1 MTCRCASTSQAS
13 RTLPNPSIR
22 IGLALGGGGARG
34 LAHIA
39 ILEAFDE
46 LGVKPAM
53 ISGTSIGALIGA
65 AYASG
70 MSASDIRRYCAAAFA
85 KRSALLRHVYFRWRG
100 RVWDYWRP
108 SAPALFKSERIF
120 ELVLP
125 ADLPKTFDDLGIRFQ
140 SVATDFFTQGEYVS
154 TSGLLLPALAASAAL
169 PALLTPVKL
178 DGRVLIDGGFVN
190 PLPFDLLLPHAD
202 FAMAVDVSGGPSEL
216 KERLPRP
223 IETLLGAQ
231 QIALRSIINA
241 KLRSSAPNSLI
252 RPNVGQFRILDFR
265 RMDEILS
272 ASAEAKEEAIR
283 VLARLHETPRGA
295 EASGCVPV

>member
-1 MTCRCASTSQAS
+1 V
-13 RTLPNPSIR
+13 R

-53 ISGTSIGALIGA
+53 IAGTSIGALIGA

-70 MSASDIRRYCAAAFA
+70 MRAAEIRQYCSATFA
-85 KRSALLRHVYFRWRG
+85 RRSALLRHIYFRWRG

-108 SAPALFKSERIF
+108 GSPAFFKSERIF

-125 ADLPKTFDDLGIRFQ
+125 ADLPKTFESLEIPFQ
-140 SVATDFFTQGEYVS
+140 SVATDFFTQAEYVS
-154 TSGLLLPALAASAAL
+154 GSGPLLPAIAASSAL

-190 PLPFDLLLPHAD
+190 PLPFDLLTPHTGIVIAS
-202 FAMAVDVSGGPSEL
+202 DVSGGASEP
-216 KERLPRP
+216 KEDFPRP
-223 IETLLGAQ
+223 MEALLGAQ
-231 QIALRSIINA
+231 QIALRSVINA
-241 KLRSSAPNSLI
+241 KLRTSAPNLLI
-252 RPNVGQFRILDFR
+252 RPAVGQFRVLDFR
-265 RMDEILS
+265 RMDEILA
-272 ASAEAKEEAIR
+272 ASAAAKEETRRALTSLIEATAAS
-283 VLARLHETPRGA
+283 VNPSAVTQAR
-295 EASGCVPV
+295 

>member
-1 MTCRCASTSQAS
+1 VRLEANRVGAV
-13 RTLPNPSIR
+13 R

-39 ILEAFDE
+39 VLEAFDE

-53 ISGTSIGALIGA
+53 IAGTSIGALIGA

-70 MSASDIRRYCAAAFA
+70 MSAAEIRCYCEAAFA
-85 KRSALLRHVYFRWRG
+85 RRSALLRHIYSRWRG

-108 SAPALFKSERIF
+108 GSPALFKSERIF

-125 ADLPKTFDDLGIRFQ
+125 ADLPKTFESLKISFQ
-140 SVATDFFTQGEYVS
+140 SVAADFFTQAQYVS
-154 TSGLLLPALAASAAL
+154 IGGPLLPAIAASSAL

-190 PLPFDLLLPHAD
+190 PLPFDLLMPHTSFVIAC
-202 FAMAVDVSGGPSEL
+202 DVSGGASEP
-216 KERLPRP
+216 KDGFPRP
-223 IETLLGAQ
+223 METLLGAQ

-241 KLRSSAPNSLI
+241 KLRTSAPNLLI
-252 RPNVGQFRILDFR
+252 RPAVGQFRVLDFR
-265 RMDEILS
+265 RIDEILA
-272 ASAEAKEEAIR
+272 ASAEAKAETQR
-283 VLARLHETPRGA
+283 VLTSLMGLALQPSPKEHTQAG
-295 EASGCVPV
+295 

>member
-1 MTCRCASTSQAS
+1 V
-13 RTLPNPSIR
+13 R

-53 ISGTSIGALIGA
+53 IAGTSIGALIGA

-70 MSASDIRRYCAAAFA
+70 MEAAEIRQYCKAAFA
-85 KRSALLRHVYFRWRG
+85 RRSALLRHIYFRWRG

-108 SAPALFKSERIF
+108 GSPAFFKSERIF

-125 ADLPKTFDDLGIRFQ
+125 ADLPKSFESLKIPFQ
-140 SVATDFFTQGEYVS
+140 SVATDFFTQAEYVS
-154 TSGLLLPALAASAAL
+154 ASGPLLPAIAASSAL

-190 PLPFDLLLPHAD
+190 PLPFDLLTPHTGFVIAS
-202 FAMAVDVSGGPSEL
+202 DVSGGASEP
-216 KERLPRP
+216 KDDFPRP
-223 IETLLGAQ
+223 METLLGAQ
-231 QIALRSIINA
+231 QIALRSVINA
-241 KLRSSAPNSLI
+241 KLKVSAPNLLI
-252 RPNVGQFRILDFR
+252 RPGVGQFRVLDFR
-265 RMDEILS
+265 RMDEILA
-272 ASAEAKEEAIR
+272 ASAAAKAETRR
-283 VLARLHETPRGA
+283 VLTLLMGPVPQPSPE
-295 EASGCVPV
+295 EQYSESG

>member
-1 MTCRCASTSQAS
+1 V
-13 RTLPNPSIR
+13 R

-53 ISGTSIGALIGA
+53 IAGTSIGALIGA

-70 MSASDIRRYCAAAFA
+70 MQAAEIRRYCEAAFA
-85 KRSALLRHVYFRWRG
+85 RRSALLRHIFSRWRG

-108 SAPALFKSERIF
+108 GSPALFKSERIF

-125 ADLPKTFDDLGIRFQ
+125 AELPKTFDSLEIPFQ
-140 SVATDFFTQGEYVS
+140 SVAADFFTQAEYVS
-154 TSGLLLPALAASAAL
+154 ASGPLLPAIAASSAL

-190 PLPFDLLLPHAD
+190 PLPFDLLTPHTTFVIAC
-202 FAMAVDVSGGPSEL
+202 DVSGGASEP
-216 KERLPRP
+216 KNDFPRP
-223 IETLLGAQ
+223 METLLGAQ

-241 KLRSSAPNSLI
+241 KLRSSAPNLLI
-252 RPNVGQFRILDFR
+252 RPAVGQFRVLDFR
-265 RMDEILS
+265 RMDEILA
-272 ASAEAKEEAIR
+272 ASAGAKEETQR
-283 VLARLHETPRGA
+283 VLTSLLEPAA
-295 EASGCVPV
+295 EPPPSLKLA